1 MLAVNIDDCGSSE
14 GLLRLQGRDRF
25 SNGGREEGRSSDRKL
40 HIFFLPKKENRDG
53 REVGG
58 RKEPV
63 ALSAHGGL
71 PGFTQ
76 LLGVFPASGSGIG
89 CFVFVFVFCFF
100 RAAFVASG
108 NSQAT
113 GQIGAAAT
121 GPTTATPDLS

>member
-14 GLLRLQGRDRF
+14 GLPRLQGRDRF

-76 LLGVFPASGSGIG
+76 LLGVFPALGSGIG

-100 RAAFVASG
+100 RAALWHLEIPRLRVKLEL
-108 NSQAT
+108 QPLVPQQPR
-113 GQIGAAAT
+113 QI
-121 GPTTATPDLS
+121 